1 MNILL
6 LGAYPPP
13 HGGVQSHVYAV
24 RNYLRA
30 AGERCMVINITGA
43 PESGDED
50 VYYPRSAVAL
60 LRDLYR
66 LPAEVVHLHLGGTL
80 PPRVMGLALACAWR
94 LGSKSVLSFHS
105 GGFPSSPEGRAA
117 SPGSLLGW
125 IFQRWDRI
133 IAVNEELRDMFERF
147 GVARERLR
155 VIAPHALPKAPPSD
169 AYPDWLGD
177 FLKAHQPVLLTV
189 GLLEKEYDLGLQIDA
204 MEQVLARYP
213 RAGLII
219 MGSGS
224 LEGELRQRIASKPY
238 ASHVLLCGDVPHKAA
253 LRAIG
258 ECDVLLRTTLYDGDS
273 VAVREGLHFGTPVV
287 ATDNGMRPAGV
298 HLIPPQSKEKLLGA
312 VFEELELGRRMVAQG
327 EELTENLRQMHAM
340 YRELISQR

>member
-13 HGGVQSHVYAV
+13 NGGVQSHVYAL

-50 VYYPRSAVAL
+50 VYYPRSAAAL
-60 LRDLYR
+60 LRTLYR
-66 LPAEVVHLHLGGTL
+66 LPADVVHLHLGGTL

-117 SPGSLLGW
+117 SPGSLRGRV
-125 IFQRWDRI
+125 FQQWDRV
-133 IAVNEELRDMFERF
+133 IAVNDELRDMFERF
-147 GVARERLR
+147 GVKPERLR
-155 VIAPHALPKAPPSD
+155 VIAPHALPKEPPRD
-169 AYPDWLGD
+169 PYPDWLGD
-177 FLKAHQPVLLTV
+177 FVRVHQPVLLTV
-189 GLLEKEYDLGLQIDA
+189 GLLEKEYDLALQIDA

-238 ASHVLLCGDVPHKAA
+238 ASDVLLCGDVAHKAA

-273 VAVREGLHFGTPVV
+273 VAVREALHFGTPVV

-298 HLIPPQSKEKLLGA
+298 RLIPPQAKDKLLGA
-312 VFEELELGRRMVAQG
+312 VFEELEQGRRMVAQG
-327 EELTENLRQMHAM
+327 EELTENLRQMYEV
-340 YRELISQR
+340 YRELVSGR

>member
-133 IAVNEELRDMFERF
+133 IAVNDELRDMFERF

-238 ASHVLLCGDVPHKAA
+238 ASHVLLCGDVPHKVA